1 MKLNLIL
8 PLIFIWSNVFAQV
21 KSDSVAT
28 ERVDRQ
34 TYKVVYD
41 SSGNLPIYSAKNER
55 VLFVKA
61 NDLYLEGFWRLK
73 FQDFNNDGF
82 KDIIIGYYSN
92 VPAISDL
99 ILYDPHTRK
108 FVQIKDFSD
117 YPDAIRLKGTNL
129 FYSYH
134 RSGCADNNWDSDL
147 FKVVKFK
154 IVRIGNISGRTCV
167 DPPDKPGIYV
177 SKLKGKRELLF
188 EKFAINKPADFKD
201 CKWGFIEWYWKNNYT
216 KFSE

>member
-61 NDLYLEGFWRLK
+61 NDLYLEGF
-73 FQDFNNDGF
+73 G
-82 KDIIIGYYSN
+82 
-92 VPAISDL
+92 V
-99 ILYDPHTRK
+99 
-108 FVQIKDFSD
+108 
-117 YPDAIRLKGTNL
+117 
-129 FYSYH
+129 
-134 RSGCADNNWDSDL
+134 
-147 FKVVKFK
+147 
-154 IVRIGNISGRTCV
+154 
-167 DPPDKPGIYV
+167 
-177 SKLKGKRELLF
+177 
-188 EKFAINKPADFKD
+188 
-201 CKWGFIEWYWKNNYT
+201 
-216 KFSE
+216 